1 MESIPDVLDVAN
13 SGYTLLFENE
23 RLRVMKMQLKPGQVS
38 PMHNHPNDHMV
49 YILNDAKLKLYL
61 PDGDSAEY
69 KLKSGKIL
77 WIEAGSHETE
87 NIGSSVA
94 SNIVTEVK

>member
-1 MESIPDVLDVAN
+1 MKSIPDVLDVSE
-13 SGYTLLFENE
+13 SGYTLLFEND
-23 RLRVMKMQLKPGQVS
+23 RLRVMELQLEPGQIS
-38 PMHNHPNDHMV
+38 PMHYHPNDHAV
-49 YILNDAKLKLYL
+49 FILNDAKLKLSL

-87 NIGSSVA
+87 NIGNTVA
-94 SNIVTEVK
+94 RNIVTEVK